1 MAHTQAPTQSSS
13 HMPEWLQIWY
23 SISNRQQYRSPNL
36 QEEKNKMENAKKKK
50 NAHRRS
56 VSRSKWKLLEAHMN
70 MHLHFL
76 IAYFNK

>member
-1 MAHTQAPTQSSS
+1 MAHTQTPTQSSS

-50 NAHRRS
+50 TLTDEVCPVPNGNC
-56 VSRSKWKLLEAHMN
+56 WKRT
-70 MHLHFL
+70 
-76 IAYFNK
+76 